1 MVKKLFIS
9 ILILIIF
16 SNNASAFSIPYEGWT
31 PKWDSYLDDKKV
43 NSFIYSYDEE
53 IGDSIFKV
61 TNYPDKD
68 VFTYN
73 AKNREV
79 IEGIEYGPYVGTKT
93 SHWIDTDVKIGDDI
107 EIQDIMYQV
116 LSTDSVI
123 ELPSIGKISTI
134 ELKYDLNM
142 KYYDKITGIKL
153 KEEDFSLYGQFSRI
167 ITDSGTDVDND
178 GLTDFEELLIKRTD
192 PLLNDTDDDGLNDN
206 EELDTGTNPLKAD
219 TDGDGLN
226 DNEELDTGTN
236 PLKADTDG
244 DFWEDNIDLLPKS
257 TIIPNGPFILIILI
271 LILIIFYK
279 KKNDKNKD

>member
-1 MVKKLFIS
+1 MVTKLFIS
-9 ILILIIF
+9 ILIIILC

-43 NSFIYSYDEE
+43 NSFIFSYDEE
-53 IGDSIFKV
+53 IGDGIFKV

-107 EIQDIMYQV
+107 EIQDIIYQV

-134 ELKYDLNM
+134 EFKYDLNM

-192 PLLNDTDDDGLNDN
+192 PLLNDTD
-206 EELDTGTNPLKAD
+206 
-219 TDGDGLN
+219 GDGLN
-226 DNEELDTGTN
+226 DGKEVNDIKTN

-244 DFWEDNIDLLPKS
+244 DFWQDNIDLLPKL
-257 TIIPNGPFILIILI
+257 TIIPNGPFILII